1 MFFERLFMKRSS
13 LEVKKYFSEIA
24 SQWDSISKEFYCPS
38 VREKILEHVRPEP
51 GKIIADIGA
60 GTGFISEGLR
70 DGPVSIIAIDL
81 SKEMLQQ
88 MQSKFPNAHNIDYRV
103 GEANHLPVKDGIVDY
118 ALANMYLHHVEDP
131 ARAVREI
138 YRILNRGGRL
148 ILTDLDSHEFEFL
161 KEEQHDVWQG
171 FGHSDIRDWLTAAGF
186 NNVIVE
192 SIEEFCCATSIE
204 AEQPAK
210 ISIFLASGEK
220 H

>member
-13 LEVKKYFSEIA
+13 LEVKKYFGEIA
-24 SQWDSISKEFYCPS
+24 SQWDSISKEFYCPG
-38 VREKILEHVRPEP
+38 VREKILENVLAEP

-70 DGPVSIIAIDL
+70 DSPASIIAIDL
-81 SKEMLQQ
+81 SKQMLQQ
-88 MQSKFPNAHNIDYRV
+88 MQSKFPGARNIDYRV

-131 ARAVREI
+131 ARAIHEI

-148 ILTDLDSHEFEFL
+148 VLTDLDSHEFEFL
-161 KEEQHDVWQG
+161 KEEQHDVWLG
-171 FGHSDIRDWLTAAGF
+171 FGHSDIRSWFRDAGF
-186 NNVIVE
+186 DNVMVK
-192 SIEEFCCATSIE
+192 SIQEFCCADSLDVEET
-204 AEQPAK
+204 AK

-220 H
+220 Y